1 MLAKTVREIKRS
13 FCIISQSRSYV
24 SKLMTSS
31 GTSAG
36 KNLIETNSS
45 KLPLAAENW
54 SHLEASC

>member
-1 MLAKTVREIKRS
+1 MLAKTVREIKIS

-36 KNLIETNSS
+36 KSLIETNSS